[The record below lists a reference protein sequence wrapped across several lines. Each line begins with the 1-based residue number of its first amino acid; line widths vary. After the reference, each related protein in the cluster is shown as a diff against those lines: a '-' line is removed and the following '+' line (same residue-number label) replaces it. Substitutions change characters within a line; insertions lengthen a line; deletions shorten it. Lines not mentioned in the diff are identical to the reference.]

1 MIVSEMAYKITLNA
15 KEFLEGKSKVAQG
28 VKDLD
33 NQTRRPLEN
42 VSNRFGGLTDGVKE
56 FGKEGRNAFA
66 QVQMGAAR
74 FLGVA
79 LTLEGARRLFT
90 SATRSLVDLGN
101 TSSFLDMSA
110 RSLDGFNRAAA
121 ATGASEQSM
130 TSMLMKFKNA
140 QNWLAFPMGAPDA
153 STIAMQQLQ
162 GMTGVN
168 IMGGKDPGDMAL
180 RTATALRKMRKEQA
194 QAMWGQMG
202 GSGDMFNLM
211 YSGNLATLQK
221 DFEKKSNA
229 TNPAIKQAREVRKT
243 LEELNQTVSALG
255 NNMVLAFGPTVNE
268 GIKQFG
274 DWISNNKDDI
284 LGFFKEGAEWAS
296 KFADAVGG
304 PTNAAILLLGMKG
317 GKAGSLAALGL
328 IGARTVSDPDK
339 MDAAARTVSDPD
351 KMDAAARTVSDP
363 DKMDAAARTV
373 SGPANAAILLLGMRG
388 GKAGSLAALGLIGAR
403 TVSDPDKMDAAGS
416 AAQEL
421 ANKANKVLGLGD
433 PMMKVELLKSLNLAR
448 GEDMA
453 KTLDAVA
460 IQESSGNPNAV
471 SKVGA
476 AGLYQLM
483 PETARDL
490 GLRVDSDV
498 DERFNP
504 QQSRAAAQIYLSQLW
519 GKYGN
524 AKDVLTAYHSGMGN
538 VDKWIAGGRKE
549 FGPNALGPVGSQYAM
564 GVASHYGQELKM
576 ISRSRPQGMPGGGA
590 DNSQTNT
597 VHIQKVE
604 VNSNPQTVGAL
615 QADIENQAKRSRM
628 TVSFSSGNQ

>member
-15 KEFLEGKSKVAQG
+15 REFLEGKGKVAQG

-33 NQTRRPLEN
+33 SQTKRPLEN
-42 VSNRFGGLTDGVKE
+42 VGDRIGGLTDGVKE

-168 IMGGKDPGDMAL
+168 IMGGKDPGDMVL

-194 QAMWGQMG
+194 QVMWGQMG

-221 DFEKKSNA
+221 DFEKRSNA
-229 TNPAIKQAREVRKT
+229 TDPAIKQAREVRKT

-284 LGFFKEGAEWAS
+284 LGFFREGAEWAS

-339 MDAAARTVSDPD
+339 ME
-351 KMDAAARTVSDP
+351 
-363 DKMDAAARTV
+363 
-373 SGPANAAILLLGMRG
+373 
-388 GKAGSLAALGLIGAR
+388 
-403 TVSDPDKMDAAGS
+403 AAGS
-416 AAQEL
+416 AAQDL
-421 ANKANKVLGLGD
+421 ADKANKALGLGD
-433 PMMKVELLKSLNLAR
+433 PMMQVELLKSLNLAR
-448 GEDMA
+448 SEDMA

-483 PETARDL
+483 PDTARGL
-490 GLRVDSDV
+490 GLQVDGSV

-504 QQSRAAAQIYLSQLW
+504 QKSRAAAQIYLSQLW

-549 FGPNALGPVGSQYAM
+549 FGPSALGPVGSQYAM
-564 GVASHYGQELKM
+564 GVASNYGQELKM
-576 ISRSRPQGMPGGGA
+576 ISRSRPQGMPGSGA

-597 VHIQKVE
+597 VNIQKVE
-604 VNSNPQTVGAL
+604 VNSNPQSVGAL

-628 TVSFSSGNQ
+628 TMPFSSGNQ